1 MEPGNIV
8 EFIDRQKI
16 KCAVVLDVK
25 KMKLRL
31 LTEGNREVN
40 VSAGRLAHKGDTRL
54 DLSMGRDKLVDA
66 LKKTATRRKELISDI
81 NIEELWDVLN
91 SEQEWIDL
99 PTMTEFCFPDNPGR
113 DHEAAVIRAFFHD
126 RQYFKFNLD
135 GFFPNSEA
143 QVEKLKVQAE
153 ENERKNRIID
163 KGGAWLKSIINS
175 ENPAPSDEH
184 LETIK
189 ILKSHYLY
197 DKESPHY
204 ESSRQI
210 LAKAG
215 ITNTDIVL
223 KLLVK
228 LGVWDEDE
236 NLNLLI
242 LNIPQ
247 EFSREATEQAAE
259 LIQSHSHHDIS
270 IKEERKD
277 FTRLPMITIDGQA
290 TLDFDDALSIQ
301 TDNGQHIVGI
311 HIADVGHF
319 VKKGDPVDQA
329 AIERVSSIYMPDRK
343 IPMIPPFL
351 AEDLC
356 SLKAGKNR
364 PAISVMA
371 RVTPAAEVVDFEI
384 IPSIVKVK
392 HQLTYFDANQLV
404 EEDHG
409 IRTLFELAKKFQQ
422 NRLDRGA
429 VQITLPEI
437 NVWIDEDGSL
447 NVSKTNRE
455 SPGRL
460 LVAELMIMAN
470 WLMARYLS
478 SKGIHAI
485 FRTQAGPKERLF
497 RNNEGTLFQNWMQ
510 RKHLSRFIL
519 NPEPESHSGLG
530 LEAYVTA
537 SSPIRKFFDL
547 ATQRQLRA
555 GLRLEPP
562 YKTNEIEHIIQTLE
576 QPMRTVSRIQY
587 QRHRYWLLK
596 YLEDKIGEREEA
608 IVLSKRRNNY
618 YVLLTGYMMECALPV
633 SVGIDIKPEDIV
645 QVTIQR
651 VDARKD
657 VLTVFL
663 S

>member
-54 DLSMGRDKLVDA
+54 DLSMGRDRLVDA

-99 PTMTEFCFPDNPGR
+99 PTMTEFCFPDNPDR

-153 ENERKNRIID
+153 ENERKNRIVE

-175 ENPAPSDEH
+175 ENPAPADEH

-215 ITNTDIVL
+215 ITNTDAVL

-242 LNIPQ
+242 LDIPQ

-259 LIQSHSHHDIS
+259 LIQFHSHHDIS

-311 HIADVGHF
+311 DIADVGHF

-437 NVWIDEDGSL
+437 NVWIDEDGTL

-519 NPEPESHSGLG
+519 SPEPESHSGLG

>member
-8 EFIDRQKI
+8 EFIDREKI
-16 KCAVVLDVK
+16 KCAVILDIK

-40 VSAGRLAHKGDTRL
+40 VSAGRLAHKGDTCL
-54 DLSMGRDKLVDA
+54 DLSMGKNKLVDA
-66 LKKTATRRKELISDI
+66 LKETATRRKALINDI

-99 PTMTEFCFPDNPGR
+99 PTMTEFCFPDNPSR

-126 RQYFKFNLD
+126 RQYFKFNPD
-135 GFFPNSEA
+135 GFFPYSEE
-143 QVEKLKVQAE
+143 QMEKLKIQAE
-153 ENERKNRIID
+153 ENEQKNRIIE

-175 ENPAPSDEH
+175 ENPVSSDEH
-184 LETIK
+184 QETIE
-189 ILKSHYLY
+189 ILKSQYLY

-204 ESSRQI
+204 ELSRQI

-215 ITNTDIVL
+215 ITDTKIVL
-223 KLLVK
+223 KLLIK

-242 LNIPQ
+242 LGIPQ
-247 EFSREATEQAAE
+247 EFSREAIEQAGA
-259 LIQSHSHHDIS
+259 LVQSHPHLDIS
-270 IKEERKD
+270 IQEERKD
-277 FTRLPMITIDGQA
+277 FTQLPIITIDGQA

-319 VKKGDPVDQA
+319 VKKEDPVDQA
-329 AIERVSSIYMPDRK
+329 AIERASSIYMPDRK
-343 IPMIPPFL
+343 IPMIPPLFS
-351 AEDLC
+351 EDVC
-356 SLKAGKNR
+356 SLKAGKKR
-364 PAISVMA
+364 PAISVMI
-371 RVTPAAEVVDFEI
+371 RVTPAAEIVDFEI

-404 EEDHG
+404 DEDHR

-422 NRLDRGA
+422 KRLDQRA

-455 SPGRL
+455 SPGRI

-478 SKGIHAI
+478 SKGIPAI
-485 FRTQAGPKERLF
+485 FRTQPEPKERLF

-510 RKHLSRFIL
+510 RKYLSRFIL
-519 NPEPESHSGLG
+519 SPEPESHSGLG

-555 GLRLEPP
+555 GLGLETA

-576 QPMRTVSRIQY
+576 QPMRAVSRIQY
-587 QRHRYWLLK
+587 QRNRYWLLK
-596 YLEDKIGEREEA
+596 YLEDKVGEREEA

-618 YVLLTGYMMECALPV
+618 YVLLTGYMLECALPV
-633 SVGIDIKPEDIV
+633 SVGTDIKPEDIV

-651 VDARKD
+651 VNARQD
-657 VLTVFL
+657 ILTVFL

>member
-1 MEPGNIV
+1 
-8 EFIDRQKI
+8 
-16 KCAVVLDVK
+16 
-25 KMKLRL
+25 
-31 LTEGNREVN
+31 
-40 VSAGRLAHKGDTRL
+40 
-54 DLSMGRDKLVDA
+54 
-66 LKKTATRRKELISDI
+66 
-81 NIEELWDVLN
+81 
-91 SEQEWIDL
+91 
-99 PTMTEFCFPDNPGR
+99 
-113 DHEAAVIRAFFHD
+113 
-126 RQYFKFNLD
+126 
-135 GFFPNSEA
+135 
-143 QVEKLKVQAE
+143 
-153 ENERKNRIID
+153 
-163 KGGAWLKSIINS
+163 
-175 ENPAPSDEH
+175 
-184 LETIK
+184 
-189 ILKSHYLY
+189 
-197 DKESPHY
+197 
-204 ESSRQI
+204 
-210 LAKAG
+210 
-215 ITNTDIVL
+215 
-223 KLLVK
+223 
-228 LGVWDEDE
+228 
-236 NLNLLI
+236 
-242 LNIPQ
+242 
-247 EFSREATEQAAE
+247 
-259 LIQSHSHHDIS
+259 
-270 IKEERKD
+270 
-277 FTRLPMITIDGQA
+277 
-290 TLDFDDALSIQ
+290 
-301 TDNGQHIVGI
+301 
-311 HIADVGHF
+311 
-319 VKKGDPVDQA
+319 
-329 AIERVSSIYMPDRK
+329 
-343 IPMIPPFL
+343 
-351 AEDLC
+351 
-356 SLKAGKNR
+356 
-364 PAISVMA
+364 MA

-404 EEDHG
+404 DEDHR

-422 NRLDRGA
+422 KRLDRGA

-485 FRTQAGPKERLF
+485 FRTQTEPKKRLF

-519 NPEPESHSGLG
+519 SPEPESHSGLG

-555 GLRLEPP
+555 GLGLEPP
-562 YKTNEIEHIIQTLE
+562 YKTNEIEHIIQALE
-576 QPMRTVSRIQY
+576 QPMRAVSRIQY

-633 SVGIDIKPEDIV
+633 SGGTDIKPEDIV

>member
-99 PTMTEFCFPDNPGR
+99 PTMTEFCFPDNPGC

-555 GLRLEPP
+555 GLGLEPP
-562 YKTNEIEHIIQTLE
+562 YKTNEIEYIIQTLE
-576 QPMRTVSRIQY
+576 QPMRAVSRIQY

>member
-54 DLSMGRDKLVDA
+54 DLSMGRDRLVDA

-99 PTMTEFCFPDNPGR
+99 PTMTEFCFPDNPDR

-153 ENERKNRIID
+153 ENERKNRIVE

-175 ENPAPSDEH
+175 ENPAPADEH

-215 ITNTDIVL
+215 ITNTDAVL

-242 LNIPQ
+242 LDIPQ

-259 LIQSHSHHDIS
+259 LIQFHSHHDIS

-301 TDNGQHIVGI
+301 KDNGQHIVGI

-437 NVWIDEDGSL
+437 NVWIDEDGTL

-519 NPEPESHSGLG
+519 SPEPESHSGLG

>member
-16 KCAVVLDVK
+16 KCAVILDIK

-66 LKKTATRRKELISDI
+66 LKETATRRKALINDI

-126 RQYFKFNLD
+126 RKYFKFKPD

-143 QVEKLKVQAE
+143 QVEKLKIQTE
-153 ENERKNRIID
+153 ENERKNRIIE

-175 ENPAPSDEH
+175 ENPVHSDEH
-184 LETIK
+184 LETIE
-189 ILKSHYLY
+189 IIKSHYLY

-215 ITNTDIVL
+215 ITDTDIVL

-228 LGVWDEDE
+228 LEVWDEDE

-242 LNIPQ
+242 LDIPQ
-247 EFSREATEQAAE
+247 EFSREATEQATE
-259 LIQSHSHHDIS
+259 LIQSHSHPDIS

-277 FTRLPMITIDGQA
+277 FTRLHIITIDGQT

-329 AIERVSSIYMPDRK
+329 AIERASSIYMPDRK

-351 AEDLC
+351 AEDIC
-356 SLKAGKNR
+356 SLKAGKKR

-371 RVTPAAEVVDFEI
+371 RITPAAEVVDFEI

-404 EEDHG
+404 DEDHR
-409 IRTLFELAKKFQQ
+409 IRTLFELAKKFRQK
-422 NRLDRGA
+422 RLDRGA

-437 NVWIDEDGSL
+437 NVWIEEDGSL

-478 SKGIHAI
+478 SNGIHAI
-485 FRTQAGPKERLF
+485 FRTQPEPKERLF

-519 NPEPESHSGLG
+519 SPEPESHSGLG

-555 GLRLEPP
+555 GLGLEPP
-562 YKTNEIEHIIQTLE
+562 YKTNEIENIIQALE

-596 YLEDKIGEREEA
+596 YLEDKIGEKEDA
-608 IVLSKRRNNY
+608 IVLSKRRNYY
-618 YVLLTGYMMECALPV
+618 YVLLTGYMLECALPV
-633 SVGIDIKPEDIV
+633 SVGTDIKPEDIV

-657 VLTVFL
+657 ILTVFL

>member
-54 DLSMGRDKLVDA
+54 DLSMGRDRLVDA

-99 PTMTEFCFPDNPGR
+99 PTMTEFCFPDNPDR

-153 ENERKNRIID
+153 ENERKNRIVE

-175 ENPAPSDEH
+175 ENPAPADEH

-215 ITNTDIVL
+215 ITNTDAVL

-242 LNIPQ
+242 LDIPQ

-259 LIQSHSHHDIS
+259 LIQFHSHHDIS

-437 NVWIDEDGSL
+437 NVWIDEDGTL

-519 NPEPESHSGLG
+519 SPEPESHSGLG

>member
-16 KCAVVLDVK
+16 MCAVVLDIK
-25 KMKLRL
+25 KMRLRL

-40 VSAGRLAHKGDTRL
+40 ISAGRLAHKGDMRL
-54 DLSMGRDKLVDA
+54 DLSMGRDRLVEA
-66 LKKTATRRKELISDI
+66 LKETSAKRKTLINDI
-81 NIEELWDVLN
+81 NIQELWEVLN

-99 PTMTEFCFPDNPGR
+99 PTMTEFCFPDNPSH
-113 DHEAAVIRAFFHD
+113 DHEAAVIRAFFND
-126 RQYFKFNLD
+126 RHYFKFNLD
-135 GFFPNSEA
+135 RFFPNSEE
-143 QVEKLKVQAE
+143 QVEKLKIQAE
-153 ENERKNRIID
+153 ENERKNRNIE
-163 KGGAWLKSIINS
+163 KGSTWLKWVINS
-175 ENPAPSDEH
+175 ENPVPSDEH
-184 LETIK
+184 QETID
-189 ILKSHYLY
+189 ILKSHYLF

-204 ESSRQI
+204 ELSRQI
-210 LAKAG
+210 LSKSG
-215 ITNTDIVL
+215 ITNIDVVL
-223 KLLVK
+223 KLLIK

-236 NLNLLI
+236 NLDLLI
-242 LNIPQ
+242 SDIPQ
-247 EFSREATEQAAE
+247 EFSRETTEREAE
-259 LIQSHSHHDIS
+259 LIQSHSHPMAS
-270 IKEERKD
+270 INEERKD

-301 TDNGQHIVGI
+301 SDNGHHIVGI
-311 HIADVGHF
+311 HIADVAHC
-319 VKKGDPVDQA
+319 VKKEDPVDHT
-329 AIERVSSIYMPDRK
+329 AIERASSIYMPDRK
-343 IPMIPPFL
+343 IPMIPPFF

-356 SLKAGKNR
+356 SLKAGKKR

-371 RVTPAAEVVDFEI
+371 RVTPAAEIVDFEI

-392 HQLTYFDANQLV
+392 HQLTYFDANQMV
-404 EEDHG
+404 DEDRR
-409 IRTLFELAKKFQQ
+409 IATLYELAKKFQQ
-422 NRLDRGA
+422 KRLDQGA

-437 NVWIDEDGSL
+437 NIWIDEDGSI

-478 SKGIHAI
+478 SKGIPAI
-485 FRTQAGPKERLF
+485 FRTQAEPKERLF
-497 RNNEGTLFQNWMQ
+497 KNNEGTIYQNWMQ

-519 NPEPESHSGLG
+519 SSEPEFHSGLG

-555 GLRLEPP
+555 GLGLESP
-562 YKTNEIEHIIQTLE
+562 YSANEIEHIIQTLE
-576 QPMRTVSRIQY
+576 QPMSAVSRMQY

-596 YLEDKIGEREEA
+596 YLEDKIGEKEEA
-608 IVLSKRRNNY
+608 IVLSKRKNNY
-618 YVLLTGYMMECALPV
+618 YVLLTGYMLECALPL
-633 SVGIDIKPEDIV
+633 SMGIELKPKDVI

>member
-16 KCAVVLDVK
+16 MCAVVLDIK
-25 KMKLRL
+25 KMRLRL
-31 LTEGNREVN
+31 LTESNREVN
-40 VSAGRLAHKGDTRL
+40 VSAGRLAHKGDMRL

-66 LKKTATRRKELISDI
+66 LKETSSRRRALINDI
-81 NIEELWDVLN
+81 NIEELWEVLN

-99 PTMTEFCFPDNPGR
+99 PTMTEFCFPDSPGR

-135 GFFPNSEA
+135 RFFPNSEA
-143 QVEKLKVQAE
+143 QMEKLKNQVN
-153 ENERKNRIID
+153 ENERINRIVE
-163 KGGAWLKSIINS
+163 KGGAWLKSVINS
-175 ENPAPSDEH
+175 ENPVPSEKH
-184 LETIK
+184 RETIE
-189 ILKSHYLY
+189 ILKSYHLFE
-197 DKESPHY
+197 KESPHY
-204 ESSRQI
+204 ELSRQI
-210 LAKAG
+210 LAKAE
-215 ITNTDIVL
+215 ITNTDAVL

-236 NLNLLI
+236 NLDLLV
-242 LNIPQ
+242 LDIPQ
-247 EFSREATEQAAE
+247 EFSQEAAARVAE
-259 LIQSHSHHDIS
+259 LIQSSPGIS
-270 IKEERKD
+270 IQEERKD
-277 FTRLPMITIDGQA
+277 FTQLPLITIDGQA

-301 TDNGQHIVGI
+301 TDKGYHIVGI
-311 HIADVGHF
+311 HIADVGHY

-329 AIERVSSIYMPDRK
+329 AIERASSIYMPDRK
-343 IPMIPPFL
+343 IPMIPPFF

-371 RVTPAAEVVDFEI
+371 RVTPAAEIVDFEI

-392 HQLTYFDANQLV
+392 HQLTYFDANQMV
-404 EEDHG
+404 DEDHG
-409 IRTLFELAKKFQQ
+409 IRALFELAKNFQQ
-422 NRLDRGA
+422 KRLDRGA

-437 NVWIDEDGSL
+437 NVWIDEDGSI

-478 SKGIHAI
+478 LKGIPAI
-485 FRTQAGPKERLF
+485 FRTQAAPKERLF

-510 RKHLSRFIL
+510 RKHLNRFIL
-519 NPEPESHSGLG
+519 SPEPESHSGLG

-555 GLRLEPP
+555 GLGLEPP
-562 YKTNEIEHIIQTLE
+562 YNSNEIEHIIQTLG
-576 QPMRTVSRIQY
+576 QPMSAVSRMQY

-596 YLEDKIGEREEA
+596 YLEDKVGEKEEA

-618 YVLLTGYMMECALPV
+618 YVLLTGYMLECALPV
-633 SVGIDIKPEDIV
+633 SMGAEIRPEDIV

-657 VLTVFL
+657 ILTVFL